1 MSIMMVT
8 SLSSLAKNMEMR
20 MRWQKRQEEGDYAP
34 DNAAPAD
41 DTFKKQVDEMRYPE
55 YDRSSRME
63 GDIEIK
69 LTAGKEL
76 TSEEMNYLKK
86 HNPGTYQKAKI
97 IERERKS
104 YEKSLESC
112 TTKEEVEKLK
122 ADHAEAAVNRVRS
135 ILKNTFLSR
144 DQKRELL
151 QMEHYKAAALDDAMH
166 EFTDSPEYKA
176 LPDAIMPKDTKNE
189 EAKADTTLGLNAK
202 ARKEQA
208 KAAEKAAEYEIPKT
222 ETDPEKK
229 EPVPQTSTD
238 DAAEEGTIMKAIL
251 DEEARWARE
260 EEEAAAD
267 PEKAD
272 SAQTSQIPDVSK
284 AIQEKAQAAYF
295 ITQSYPG
302 YETPMVDIRK

>member
-135 ILKNTFLSR
+135 ILKNTYLSR

-166 EFTDSPEYKA
+166 EFIDSPEYKA
-176 LPDAIMPKDTKNE
+176 LPDKIMPKDTKNE
-189 EAKADTTLGLNAK
+189 EAEADTTLGLNAK
-202 ARKEQA
+202 AREEQA
-208 KAAEKAAEYEIPKT
+208 EAAEKAAEYEIPKT

-267 PEKAD
+267 PENGE
-272 SAQTSQIPDVSK
+272 SAQTGQIPDVSK

-295 ITQSYPG
+295 ITQSYPD